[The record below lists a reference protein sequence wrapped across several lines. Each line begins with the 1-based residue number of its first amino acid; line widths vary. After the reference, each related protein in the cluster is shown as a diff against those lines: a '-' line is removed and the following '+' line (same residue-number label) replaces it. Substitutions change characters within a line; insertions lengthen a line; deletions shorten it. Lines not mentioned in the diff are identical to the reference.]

1 MQGTIAMTDSTSP
14 ALAIFTL
21 GHAEASL
28 SFLTLLPET
37 TRDNVTSTLAYR
49 LLSMLWAQYRVDCGI
64 GHGRT
69 LFSLDNG
76 YELRLFAALVDDL
89 ADWVPLRSA
98 AAAVRAHSPALSGAE
113 RHIYESE
120 FEAKQQRLLEVSD
133 QLQRLPVDLDP
144 VSRSALL
151 IDRCQKL
158 EELDDYGICWA
169 LNLACAF
176 QMNILGGI
184 KAIPPFPALFRR
196 EMLRFDRSTSWR
208 DRTLRSA
215 LAGSAHTLSEAVL
228 SAFRGKVAFEAEFAD
243 LRRHSRLGL
252 AYVYLAGI
260 GELSP
265 ALLSKLLDCSEPG
278 ARKMLRQ
285 FAAAGFARHHPP
297 APAYVHVE
305 GFRLGWAQAP
315 WLRSYSIDAD
325 PAALGLFDE

>member
-76 YELRLFAALVDDL
+76 YELRLFAALVDNL
-89 ADWVPLRSA
+89 ADWAPLRSA

-144 VSRSALL
+144 TGRCALL

-169 LNLACAF
+169 LNLVGAF
-176 QMNILGGI
+176 HMNVLGGT
-184 KAIPPFPALFRR
+184 KASPAFPALFRR
-196 EMLRFDRSTSWR
+196 EMLRFDRSKSWR
-208 DRTLRSA
+208 DRALRSA
-215 LAGSAHTLSEAVL
+215 LAGSAHTLSEAIL
-228 SAFRGKVAFEAEFAD
+228 GSIHGQKAFQAEFSG
-243 LRRHSRLGL
+243 LRHHSRLGL
-252 AYVYLAGI
+252 AHAYLAGI

-265 ALLSKLLDCSEPG
+265 ALLGRLLLCSEPG

-285 FAAAGFARHHPP
+285 LVAAGFARHSLPG
-297 APAYVHVE
+297 PAYSHVE
-305 GFRLGWAQAP
+305 RFRLGWAQAP
-315 WLRSYSIDAD
+315 WLRFYSLDVD
-325 PAALGLFDE
+325 PAALDRFDD